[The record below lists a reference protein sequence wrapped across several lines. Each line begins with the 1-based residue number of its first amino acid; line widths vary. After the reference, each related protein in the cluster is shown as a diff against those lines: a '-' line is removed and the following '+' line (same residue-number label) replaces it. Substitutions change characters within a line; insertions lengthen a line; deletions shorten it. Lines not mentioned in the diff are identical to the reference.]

1 MKLIKYIFF
10 ILILF
15 TPVKSIESYISF
27 KVNNEIVT
35 NIDLDTEYRY
45 LVALNNELQNTDKNT
60 LLKLSKESIIK
71 EKIKKNELKK
81 YYEFGE
87 SSDYLNNVIEI
98 FYKKVGMNN
107 LDEFENYLS
116 EYNLDLEII
125 KNKI

>member
-71 EKIKKNELKK
+71 EKIKKNI
-81 YYEFGE
+81 
-87 SSDYLNNVIEI
+87 N
-98 FYKKVGMNN
+98 
-107 LDEFENYLS
+107 
-116 EYNLDLEII
+116 
-125 KNKI
+125 